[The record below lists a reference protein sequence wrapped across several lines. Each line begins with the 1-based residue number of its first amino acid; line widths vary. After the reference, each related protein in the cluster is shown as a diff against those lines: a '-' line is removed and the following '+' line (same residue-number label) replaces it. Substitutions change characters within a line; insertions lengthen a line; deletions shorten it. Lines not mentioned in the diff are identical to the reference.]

1 MFRIVIV
8 EDNETER
15 TRMSE
20 YVKKYASGR
29 GLEIELRQFS
39 DGKYLLDEYPAQTD
53 LILLDID
60 MEFLSGIETAR
71 RVRSFDTNVQ
81 ILFVTR
87 MVQYALEG
95 YEVDAADF
103 IVKPLPYEQFAVKM
117 DRVMKKIRLSR
128 PRFMKVICGKEER
141 LLRIQQ
147 ILCIEAL
154 NKKTI
159 IHLENGTDL
168 ETSQSLKVFEKALAE
183 ELFFRCHNAFLVN
196 MTYVQS
202 FSASDVHLPGH
213 VVPVS
218 KYRKREFLQ
227 ALTGFRGQM
236 L

>member
-15 TRMSE
+15 ERMRA
-20 YVKKYASGR
+20 YVTAYASDR
-29 GLEIELRQFS
+29 GLDIDLQVFT
-39 DGKYLLDEYPAQTD
+39 DGKYLLENYPAQTD

-60 MEFLSGIETAR
+60 MEFVSGIDAAR
-71 RVRSFDTNVQ
+71 KIRSFDTNVQ

-103 IVKPLPYEQFAVKM
+103 IVKPLPYEQFEVKM

-128 PRFMKVICGKEER
+128 PRFLKVICGKEER
-141 LLRIQQ
+141 LLRIQH

-159 IHLENGTDL
+159 IH
-168 ETSQSLKVFEKALAE
+168 
-183 ELFFRCHNAFLVN
+183 
-196 MTYVQS
+196 M
-202 FSASDVHLPGH
+202 
-213 VVPVS
+213 
-218 KYRKREFLQ
+218 
-227 ALTGFRGQM
+227 
-236 L
+236 

>member
-1 MFRIVIV
+1 MFRMVIV

-15 TRMSE
+15 ERMRA
-20 YVKKYASGR
+20 YVTAYASDR
-29 GLEIELRQFS
+29 GLDIDLQVFT
-39 DGKYLLDEYPAQTD
+39 DGKYLLENYPAQTD

-60 MEFLSGIETAR
+60 MEFVSGIDAAR
-71 RVRSFDTNVQ
+71 KIRSFDTNVQ

-103 IVKPLPYEQFAVKM
+103 IVKPLPYEQFEVKM

-128 PRFMKVICGKEER
+128 PRFLKVICGKEER
-141 LLRIQQ
+141 LLRIQH

-159 IHLENGTDL
+159 IHMKDGTDL
-168 ETSQSLKVFEKALAE
+168 EISQPLKVLEKALAE
-183 ELFFRCHNAFLVN
+183 EPFFRCHNAFLVN

-202 FSASDVHLPGH
+202 FSASDVCLPGRM
-213 VVPVS
+213 VPVS